1 MYKPLYREEAVK
13 VSFRLAKTIFPSDLL
28 VAYFSYIAVK
38 ITISE
43 SL

>member
-1 MYKPLYREEAVK
+1 MHKPLYGEEAVK
-13 VSFRLAKTIFPSDLL
+13 VSFRLAKTIPIRFACCLFFL
-28 VAYFSYIAVK
+28 YCYK